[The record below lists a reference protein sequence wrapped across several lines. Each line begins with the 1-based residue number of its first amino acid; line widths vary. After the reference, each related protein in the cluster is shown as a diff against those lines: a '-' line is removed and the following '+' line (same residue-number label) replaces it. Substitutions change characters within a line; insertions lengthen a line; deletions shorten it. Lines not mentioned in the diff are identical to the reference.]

1 MKLKTRG
8 KLLALIISTIVL
20 FSVVVNVIIYFEFN
34 SFITNSILKTNAN
47 LSMQLIN
54 QKYAG
59 DWNIQNDKLYKG
71 TKLIN
76 DDFEIVDTIKNSANV
91 QCTIF
96 FKDTRITTTI
106 VNNDKRAT
114 GTKADG
120 KVTQKVINEGRE
132 YLGTATVLNKPYKTA
147 YLPIKDASGSII
159 GMFFIGI
166 DKQVID
172 SQINNVLFIV
182 SIFTIL
188 LALVSI
194 ILVIFF
200 SSKVIIKPI
209 TYINKYLGSLSGG
222 DLSLDMHEKYLKKQ
236 DEFGEIAR
244 AISATQDSIKGMVI
258 AIKES
263 SQNIDMQSNSL
274 ESISVEI
281 ASASS
286 SVSTA
291 IQDVAKGTG
300 HQTEHL
306 VSINNITNKFGDQL
320 ETIVHVI
327 EDVYKNADDI
337 SSLSVESNSRMDDLV
352 KSINSVKGVFDDF
365 SEKISTLEVKI
376 SSINEITNMINSIA
390 GQTSM
395 LALNAAIEAARAGE
409 AGRGFAVVAEE
420 VKKLAE
426 QSKNSSES
434 INTLIS
440 DVSNDNES
448 MISAS
453 KKMSKELL
461 SEMEIVNMAIK
472 SFDEIVKEINSIIPK
487 IQEINNSSL
496 SVQKEKNIII
506 QKIEEVSSV
515 SEQVAS
521 SSQEISASSEELNSS
536 TEEVAIAAQN
546 LSNMTKDMLNQV
558 NKFKL

>member
-8 KLLALIISTIVL
+8 KLLALIISTLVL
-20 FSVVVNVIIYFEFN
+20 FSIVVNLIIYFEFN

-47 LSMQLIN
+47 LSMQLIS
-54 QKYAG
+54 QKYEG
-59 DWNIQNDKLYKG
+59 DWNIQNNKLYKG

-96 FKDTRITTTI
+96 LKDTRITTTI

-120 KVTQKVINEGRE
+120 KVTQKVITEGSE
-132 YLGTATVLNKPYKTA
+132 YLGIATVLSKPYKTV
-147 YLPIKDASGSII
+147 YLPIKDKSGSII
-159 GMFFIGI
+159 GMFFVGI
-166 DKQVID
+166 EKQVID
-172 SQINNVLFIV
+172 SQVNNVLFKV
-182 SIFTIL
+182 SIFTII

-194 ILVIFF
+194 LLVIFF

-209 TYINKYLGSLSGG
+209 TYINKYLIKLSDG
-222 DLSLDMHEKYLKKQ
+222 DLSLGMHEKYLKKQ

-244 AISATQDSIKGMVI
+244 AIGATQDSIKGMVI

-263 SQNIDMQSNSL
+263 SQNIDTQSDSL
-274 ESISVEI
+274 ALVSEEI

-286 SVSTA
+286 SISTA

-300 HQTEHL
+300 DQTEEL
-306 VSINNITNKFGDQL
+306 VNITNITSKFGDQL
-320 ETIVHVI
+320 EGIVHVI
-327 EDVYKNADDI
+327 ENVYKDANDI
-337 SSLSVESNSRMDDLV
+337 NSMSIESNSRMDNLV
-352 KSINSVKGVFDDF
+352 KSINSVKDVFDDF
-365 SEKISTLEVKI
+365 SEKISALEVKI
-376 SSINEITNMINSIA
+376 SSINEISNMINNIA
-390 GQTSM
+390 EQTSL

-420 VKKLAE
+420 VKQLAE

-440 DVSNDNES
+440 DVSKDNES

-453 KKMSKELL
+453 KKMSNELL
-461 SEMEIVNMAIK
+461 SEMDIVHMAKK
-472 SFDEIVKEINSIIPK
+472 SFDEIVKEINSILPK

-496 SVQKEKNIII
+496 SIQNDKNIII
-506 QKIEEVSSV
+506 QKIEDVSSV
-515 SEQVAS
+515 SEEVSA
-521 SSQEISASSEELNSS
+521 SSQEISASSEELASAAEKLSSS
-536 TEEVAIAAQN
+536 T
-546 LSNMTKDMLNQV
+546 
-558 NKFKL
+558 